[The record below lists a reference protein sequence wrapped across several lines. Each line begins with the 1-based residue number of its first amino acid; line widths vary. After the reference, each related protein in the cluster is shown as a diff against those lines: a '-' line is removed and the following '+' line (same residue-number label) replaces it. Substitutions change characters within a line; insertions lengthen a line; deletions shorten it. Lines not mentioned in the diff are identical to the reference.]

1 MMENTVGRLLK
12 KYMDGL
18 TTNAEEKTLRDY
30 FSNPSAIVPE
40 EWKPYRALFSFVGE
54 QREEFFGGSMEE
66 ADGGAMEE
74 KNGNGSLD
82 EKTSGEDKRRK
93 RHVRGLV
100 WTLSAAATLLLL
112 VGVFFGRQRQPDCY
126 MIVDGKMYT
135 DRKEVKAEAV
145 EALEMVGEN
154 SEDPFAAMDMMRY
167 CRHGELRERE
177 IVKK

>member
-54 QREEFFGGSMEE
+54 QREEFFGGSMKET
-66 ADGGAMEE
+66 DGGVMEE
-74 KNGNGSLD
+74 KDGNGSV
-82 EKTSGEDKRRK
+82 EENVSGEGKRRK

-135 DRKEVKAEAV
+135 DRKEVKTEAV
-145 EALEMVGEN
+145 EALDMVGEN
-154 SEDPFAAMDMMRY
+154 SEDPFAAMDMMR
-167 CRHGELRERE
+167 
-177 IVKK
+177 

>member
-1 MMENTVGRLLK
+1 MENKSMMENTVGRLLK

-30 FSNPSAIVPE
+30 FSDPSAIVPE

-54 QREEFFGGSMEE
+54 QREEFFGGSMKET
-66 ADGGAMEE
+66 DGGAMEE
-74 KNGNGSLD
+74 KDGNGSLE
-82 EKTSGEDKRRK
+82 EKVSGEDKRRK

-145 EALEMVGEN
+145 EALDMVGEN
-154 SEDPFAAMDMMRY
+154 SEDPFAAMDMMR
-167 CRHGELRERE
+167 
-177 IVKK
+177 